1 LIATVEVSKDTTK
14 DWVLLTILDR
24 G

>member
-14 DWVLLTILDR
+14 EWVLLTILDR

>member
-1 LIATVEVSKDTTK
+1 MIATVEVSKDTTK
-14 DWVLLTILDR
+14 EWVLLTILDR

>member
-14 DWVLLTILDR
+14 DRVLLTILDR